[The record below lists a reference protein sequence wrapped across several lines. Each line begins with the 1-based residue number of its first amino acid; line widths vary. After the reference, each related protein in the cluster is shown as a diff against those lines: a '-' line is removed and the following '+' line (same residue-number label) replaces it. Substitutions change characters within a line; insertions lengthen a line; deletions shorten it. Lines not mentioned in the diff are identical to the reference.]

1 MSGTPAWSVS
11 GGQAEISDD
20 NDTFASNMAARVA
33 PGTCCGG
40 TGCRRVSQ
48 VVCRTGLYTFGILL
62 YDKVFL
68 FKHICEPEC
77 LNKNAF
83 YNYGIFS
90 GYNRCIMMAC
100 VGTLRHRVVKFPA
113 FGEMS
118 MGS

>member
-1 MSGTPAWSVS
+1 MIPLPVTWQPELRLGHAVA
-11 GGQAEISDD
+11 GQG
-20 NDTFASNMAARVA
+20 AA
-33 PGTCCGG
+33 
-40 TGCRRVSQ
+40 GCQ